1 MPAVKSQT
9 VTNPLAPGAQLIWQ
23 QIRAQLESTQQRIIG
38 EISNYPA
45 PRPACDADFNHLL
58 EERARISDELNRLHA
73 AADTAPEYGRQ
84 QIEEFVETS
93 QCLDNT
99 DKRQIKLLISKLPR

>member
-1 MPAVKSQT
+1 MPTVESPSVANQPSIGAQT
-9 VTNPLAPGAQLIWQ
+9 VWQ
-23 QIRAQLESTQQRIIG
+23 TIRAQLESARQRIIG

-73 AADTAPEYGRQ
+73 AANSAPANFREQIEDFIAKSNYLDDAGRQ
-84 QIEEFVETS
+84 KIRS
-93 QCLDNT
+93 
-99 DKRQIKLLISKLPR
+99 LILKLPR

>member
-1 MPAVKSQT
+1 MPDVETQS
-9 VTNPLAPGAQLIWQ
+9 VTDQPSASAQGIWQ
-23 QIRAQLESTQQRIIG
+23 QIRTQLETARQLVSG

-73 AADTAPEYGRQ
+73 AANAAPANARQ
-84 QIEEFVETS
+84 QIEAFIS
-93 QCLDNT
+93 NSDYLD
-99 DKRQIKLLISKLPR
+99 DAGKQQIKSLIAKLPR

>member
-1 MPAVKSQT
+1 MESCSPTKPQT
-9 VTNPLAPGAQLIWQ
+9 AGAQEIWQ
-23 QIRAQLESTQQRIIG
+23 DIRAQLENKQQRIIG

-73 AADTAPEYGRQ
+73 AASAASANIRKS
-84 QIEEFVETS
+84 IEEFMAAS
-93 QCLDNT
+93 GYLDDT
-99 DKRQIKLLISKLPR
+99 GQQRIKLLIAKLPRHQ